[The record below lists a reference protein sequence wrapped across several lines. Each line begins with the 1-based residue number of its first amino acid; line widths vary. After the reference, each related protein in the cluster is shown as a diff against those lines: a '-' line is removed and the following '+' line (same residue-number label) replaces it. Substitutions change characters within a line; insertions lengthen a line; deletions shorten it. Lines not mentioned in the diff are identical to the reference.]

1 MALDTCRLF
10 WHDYRYFEYEKQ
22 LALRELASITGSPVD
37 SVELDDSGV
46 TVESDV
52 PSEKLRDLV
61 YFERFEQREEE
72 HWTLQ
77 GLLEGSCSVSGTTR
91 RQSTRYS
98 VHGIHEYKG
107 KFNPQVVRAIL
118 NTLPANGDGFV
129 FDPFCGSGT
138 TLAECSHAGIS
149 SLGSDLNPLA
159 VFIAN
164 EKQRLLRTSAKSLE
178 EDFHRIIQSF
188 RRGKSRVTEKDWPA
202 EHLDYLYSWFEADVL
217 GELDRLRR
225 SVERS
230 NQRSRGLFLVVISDL
245 LRDYSLQEPADLRI
259 RRRRSPPP
267 TTPLIDAFMMRCD
280 RAIESIKMA
289 QAVIEAPL
297 ARGTAFHADSR
308 NLPTALTKKA
318 RKKVSA
324 IITSPPYATA
334 LPYIDTQRLSL
345 VWLKLLSP
353 RELRKYEHD
362 LTGTR
367 EMSTKSKNDWRDS
380 LRDNTSNLPQQSSEF
395 CGLLQ
400 GALGQ
405 EDGFRRQ
412 AVPKLLY
419 KYLTDMKHV
428 FKSMRDI
435 SDPGT
440 PFALVI
446 GTNSTTLGGKQFTID
461 TPSLLADVAMS
472 EKWSV
477 EEKVSLDTYQRY
489 GLHARN
495 AVSSEEL
502 LVLRADG

>member
-22 LALRELASITGSPVD
+22 LALRELASITGSLPEN
-37 SVELDDSGV
+37 VELDDRGV
-46 TVESDV
+46 TLESDV
-52 PSEKLRDLV
+52 PSAKLRELV
-61 YFERFEQREEE
+61 YFERFEQQEEE

-77 GLLEGSCSVSGTTR
+77 GLLEGSCSVSGAAR

-118 NTLPANGDGFV
+118 NILPANGDGYV

-149 SLGSDLNPLA
+149 SVGVDLNPLA

-164 EKQRLLRTSAKSLE
+164 EKQKLLQTPARFLE
-178 EDFHRIIQSF
+178 KDFHRVIQSF
-188 RRGKSRVTEKDWPA
+188 RRGKSRVIEKDWPA
-202 EHLDYLYSWFEADVL
+202 EHLEYLYSWFEADVL

-225 SVERS
+225 SVERGS
-230 NQRSRGLFLVVISDL
+230 QRSRGLFLVIISDL

-259 RRRRSPPP
+259 RRRKSPPP
-267 TTPLIDAFMMRCD
+267 TTPLFEAFKHHCD
-280 RAIESIKMA
+280 RAIENIKMA
-289 QAVIEAPL
+289 QAVIETPL
-297 ARGTAFHADSR
+297 PRATAICADSR
-308 NLPTALTKKA
+308 TLPATLVKKTKA
-318 RKKVSA
+318 KVAA

-353 RELRKYEHD
+353 IELRKYEHD

-367 EMSTKSKNDWRDS
+367 EMSTRSKKDWS
-380 LRDNTSNLPQQSSEF
+380 VALENNISNLPAQSSAF
-395 CGLLQ
+395 CTLLQ
-400 GALGQ
+400 SAIGSS
-405 EDGFRRQ
+405 DGFRRQ

-428 FKSMRDI
+428 FRSMREI
-435 SDPGT
+435 SEPGT

-461 TPSLLADVAMS
+461 TPGLLADVAMS
-472 EKWSV
+472 ESWRIG
-477 EEKVSLDTYQRY
+477 ERVSLNTYQRY